1 MTPDDPHA
9 ADVVTTML
17 LAIDA
22 LDWRTVR
29 AALAP
34 RVTTDYTSLWGGE
47 PEKMAADELV
57 DRWRQLLTGF
67 DATQHLT
74 GPVVVTRADER
85 GATCAT
91 TVRGYHHIATDDGPA
106 TWMVAGRYEI
116 GLDRGPDGWAV
127 DAITLAVAYEEG
139 DRGLVDVARRRG
151 EDRAGGRYDRRDRS
165 DQRTDDAE
173 VTR

>member
-1 MTPDDPHA
+1 MAPVDPPA

-17 LAIDA
+17 HAIDA

-47 PEKMAADELV
+47 PEKVAADELV
-57 DRWRQLLTGF
+57 DRWRRLLTGF

-74 GPVVVTRADER
+74 GPVVVTRADDR

-91 TVRGYHHIATDDGPA
+91 TVRGYHHLVTGAGAA

-116 GLDRGPDGWAV
+116 GLGRGPDGWTV
-127 DAITLAVAYEEG
+127 DAITLAVAYEDG

-151 EDRAGGRYDRRDRS
+151 EDRAGGRYDES
-165 DQRTDDAE
+165 DLRTDDEE